1 MFKKVLIFA
10 VIFSLT
16 PLPFLSRVY
25 AAEFSPGFIISDIE
39 LRDSTSMDLIDIQSF
54 LNSRPGALKRMHF
67 KDVDGVSRSAA
78 EIIYRSAITYKIN
91 PKYLLVTLQK
101 EQSLLDDPA
110 PSQKQL
116 DWATGYAVCDSC
128 SMDDPDIQKFKGF
141 ANQVDYAAGANDYYF
156 ANANQF
162 NFKPGGTY
170 NIDGETVNIFNQA
183 TANLYIY
190 TPHIHGNYNF
200 WKLWNRYFSQK
211 YPDGSLLQVDGEPG
225 VWLIEYGQKRPF
237 YSKGALI
244 SRYDINNVIL
254 VDKNA
259 LNAYPTGNPIK
270 YAQYSLLKT
279 PDGKIY
285 LLADDK
291 LRHIINMDVFRTIGF
306 NIEEVISMDAGE
318 VSLFKPGEPIT
329 LNTAYPAGAL
339 LQDNETGGVY
349 FAQNGVKKPVVNK
362 YILEINFPQYNI
374 TQVSPEELEK
384 FPRGELVQ
392 LKDGILI
399 KSFDSPDVYVTSNGK
414 KIRITS
420 EKSFN
425 SMGYKWTNIHII
437 DPVTLLNTPSGGDLS
452 IDYLEN

>member
-1 MFKKVLIFA
+1 MLKKILIFA

-16 PLPFLSRVY
+16 PLPFFSTAL

-39 LRDSTSMDLIDIQSF
+39 MRDSTSMDLADIQAF
-54 LNSRPGALKRMHF
+54 LNARPGALKRMHF
-67 KDVDGVSRSAA
+67 EDLDGVSKSAA

-91 PKYLLVTLQK
+91 PKYILITLQK

-110 PSQKQL
+110 PSQNQL

-128 SMDDPDIQKFKGF
+128 SKDDPDIQKFKGF

-156 ANANQF
+156 ANAGK
-162 NFKPGGTY
+162 FKFQPGNVY
-170 NIDGETVNIFNQA
+170 EIDGQTVNIFNQA

-200 WKLWNRYFSQK
+200 WKLWNRYFSQR
-211 YPDGSLLQVDGEPG
+211 YPDGSLLQVDGELG

-237 YSKGALI
+237 HSKGALL
-244 SRYDINNVIL
+244 SRYDPNNIII

-270 YAQYSLLKT
+270 YAQYSLLKI

-291 LRHIINMDVFRTIGF
+291 LRHIVSMDVFRTIGF
-306 NIEEVISMDAGE
+306 NIEEVINMDAGE

-339 LQDNETGGVY
+339 LQDDETGGV
-349 FAQNGVKKPVVNK
+349 FFVQNGIKKPVVNK

-374 TQVSPEELEK
+374 TPVSAEELEK
-384 FPRGELVQ
+384 FSRGELVQ
-392 LKDGILI
+392 LRDGILI
-399 KSFDSPDVYVTSNGK
+399 KSFDSPDVYVTSNGN
-414 KIRITS
+414 KIRIPS
-420 EKSFN
+420 EKVFN
-425 SMGYKWTNIHII
+425 EMGYKWTNIHTI
-437 DPVTLLNTPSGGDLS
+437 DPVTLLNTPGAGEISL
-452 IDYLEN
+452 DYLEN